1 MVQKVSREG
10 FRFGALIALSIVL
23 LASTAVL
30 ASQGRLDAA
39 AIQAFVAKGG
49 IWSPI
54 LYVFVAALLHIAWVP
69 RAVLTAAAAALFG
82 FTLGAVLGLA
92 GGLLGAMIGYAMGK
106 RLGHPYLD
114 RKAGA
119 RGRLVLAFIA
129 RHGFL
134 AIVLGRVNPA
144 MSCELVSLCGG
155 LAAVPMRRYVPASV
169 VGMLPGSILYAA
181 FGASIVAEDAGWVM
195 ATSIAGFVVL
205 SVVTGV
211 WLWAL
216 WKRDLRQKRADS
228 ETVAVAVGRGDG
240 FAVGPDSVSAA
251 DRHRH

>member
-1 MVQKVSREG
+1 MEG
-10 FRFGALIALSIVL
+10 LRFSALIALSVGL
-23 LASTAVL
+23 LATTAVL
-30 ASQGRLDAA
+30 ASQGRLDAV
-39 AIQAFVAKGG
+39 AIQTFVARGG

-54 LYVFVAALLHIAWVP
+54 LYVFLAAFLHLAWVP

-82 FTLGAVLGLA
+82 FTLGAMLGLA
-92 GGLLGAMIGYAMGK
+92 GGLAGAMLGYALGN

-119 RGRLVLAFIA
+119 RGRLVLAFVS

-144 MSCELVSLCGG
+144 MSCELVSLCAG
-155 LAAVPMRRYVPASV
+155 LAAVPMRRYIPASI

-181 FGASIVAEDAGWVM
+181 FGASLVSRDTGWVM
-195 ATSIAGFVVL
+195 ASSIAGFVVL
-205 SVVTGV
+205 SVVTGF

-216 WKRDLRQKRADS
+216 WKRDLRQGAQLI
-228 ETVAVAVGRGDG
+228 E
-240 FAVGPDSVSAA
+240 
-251 DRHRH
+251 